1 MAKKQVIAIFIS
13 CIILFNSISLS
24 YNEYVWSASS
34 ETANNIGDT
43 QAVASI
49 ISGENVEENN
59 SLNLE
64 CQSAILIEQTTGQIL
79 YSHNVHE
86 QLRPASVTKVMSIL
100 LIMEQISSGRLT
112 YETKISCSSNAASM
126 GGSQIWLDTTE
137 KLTVDEMLRAICI
150 SSANDCVMAMAEHI
164 SGTEEEFVKLM
175 NEKAKQLG
183 MNDTTFKN
191 CHGLD
196 EDGHVTSSYDISL
209 MSRELLTKYPE
220 ITKYTS
226 TYMDSLRDGKSELVN
241 TNKLVRNYEGC
252 TGLKTGSTGLALYNV
267 SASATRDGLSLIAV
281 IMKGPTS
288 QKRFDEAEKLLDYG
302 FNTFEYKEFATKGD
316 KLKNI
321 DVSKGIYPTVEGI
334 FENNVGVLIQ
344 KGQSSQVTQTV
355 TLEENI
361 SAPIVE
367 GQKLGEVTYSV
378 GDEKL
383 LSINIVAKDE
393 VKKMNVFTMLIKIYS
408 KWGNMLR

>member
-1 MAKKQVIAIFIS
+1 MLKKQIIVGILVTI
-13 CIILFNSISLS
+13 IILNSISLAQNI
-24 YNEYVWSASS
+24 YTWSTTS
-34 ETANNIGDT
+34 ETSSNIEET
-43 QAVASI
+43 QTVASI
-49 ISGENVEENN
+49 IKGENVEENN

-64 CQSAILIEQTTGQIL
+64 CGSAILIEQTTGQIL

-86 QLRPASVTKVMSIL
+86 QLRPASVTKIMSIL
-100 LIMEQISSGRLT
+100 LIMEQISSGKLT
-112 YETKISCSSNAASM
+112 YETKISCSANAAGM
-126 GGSQIWLDTTE
+126 GGSQIWLDTSE

-164 SGTEEEFVKLM
+164 AGSEEEFVKLM

-226 TYMDSLRDGKSELVN
+226 TYMDSLRDGKSQLVN

-252 TGLKTGSTGLALYNV
+252 TGLKTGSTGLALYNL
-267 SASATRDGLSLIAV
+267 SASATREGLSLIAV

-288 QKRFDEAEKLLDYG
+288 QQRFDEAERLLDYG
-302 FNTFEYKEFATKGD
+302 FNTFEYKQFATKGD
-316 KLKNI
+316 KLKNV
-321 DVSKGIYPTVEGI
+321 DVAKGIYTTVEAG
-334 FENNVGVLIQ
+334 FENDVGILIQ
-344 KGQSSQVTQTV
+344 KGQSSQITQTV
-355 TLEENI
+355 RLNQNI
-361 SAPIVE
+361 SAPVVE
-367 GQKLGEVTYSV
+367 GQKLGEVIYSV
-378 GDEKL
+378 GDDNL
-383 LSINIVAKDE
+383 MSVNIVARDG
-393 VKKMNVFTMLIKIYS
+393 VKKMNMFTMLIKLYE
-408 KWGNMLR
+408 KWGNLLR